1 MTTIEIEEY
10 LTEKNERFDHNVLE
24 CIEKYRLQSID
35 EKDESRANYFWC
47 LKQIYIIQ
55 KEFVSAISLLNDKKH
70 EDAWLAFDRADNGL
84 SILENNY
91 VIDADDRFH
100 LFFFGEMIKEY
111 QKLFPYHYFFSR
123 ECVVQEEKCSIC
135 GRPISFRHPCGH
147 KPGKVYMGELCQRI
161 ITKARLIAVSLVT
174 DPVDKYAFVKVDG
187 KEYNYGML
195 DNLMRRIQSPY
206 DAFYVNTIKVKLP
219 EDHDLHPNAQCLC
232 GSGRENGDCHKGKPS
247 ELIDHHII
255 HFLKPISQEDRFCG
269 FFGTWKSSS
278 IKKFLKEQT

>member
-70 EDAWLAFDRADNGL
+70 EEAWLAFDRADNGL

-100 LFFFGEMIKEY
+100 LFFIGEMIKEY

-147 KPGKVYMGELCQRI
+147 KPGKVYMGELGQRI

-187 KEYNYGML
+187 QEYDFSML
-195 DNLMRRIQSPY
+195 DSLMQEICSPY
-206 DAFYVNTIKVKLP
+206 DAFYIETEKTKLP
-219 EDHDLHPNAQCLC
+219 EFQGLGPNSRCPC
-232 GSGRENGDCHKGKPS
+232 GSGKKYKKCHAGTP
-247 ELIDHHII
+247 EEMMNHHII
-255 HFLKPISQEDRFCG
+255 YINKPKAQEDRFVG
-269 FFGTWKSSS
+269 LFSTWK
-278 IKKFLKEQT
+278 